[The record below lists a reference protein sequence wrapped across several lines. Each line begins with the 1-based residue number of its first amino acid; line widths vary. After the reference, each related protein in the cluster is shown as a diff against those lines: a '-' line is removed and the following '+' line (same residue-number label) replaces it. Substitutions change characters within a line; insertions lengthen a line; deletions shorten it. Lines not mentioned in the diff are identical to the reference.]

1 LGIGETT
8 NRALANWFVRDFDS
22 PDNRTVRIQYGLL
35 AARVSILATLCLFAV
50 KMTLGIA
57 SGSIS
62 VVADAFHVLSHLA
75 NSVILLVSFWV
86 ASKPS
91 TAKTPFGHGRMEH
104 VAPLVMSVFLFVT
117 GIQIGERSMH
127 QALEPHPI
135 HYWSA
140 LPWIL
145 LATILVKEWVGQFV
159 RYLGRRV
166 DSPAILVNAIHQRIE
181 AVSTLTVVAG
191 LLIGHYYHRPEVDG
205 YIGLF
210 VSAWLLYLGYSHGR
224 EAIIPL
230 LGKAPSR
237 DMVRRVRETAKS
249 VDGVEDVHEIII
261 HDYGSMYLISLHG
274 EIPATYGPAHMHDIA
289 ERCEAKLRQTF
300 GGEAVCHTDP
310 MLEKTP
316 AIKAIETQFREI
328 VAEDPRITGY
338 HDFRVAAESQERIII
353 VADID
358 AAEHVFEKE
367 FGSIALDL
375 EARAKNAIPDVAY
388 CTFYVTPRF
397 AY

>member
-1 LGIGETT
+1 MGIGETT

-22 PDNRTVRIQYGLL
+22 PDNKRVRIQYGLL

-127 QALEPHPI
+127 QALKPHPI

-358 AAEHVFEKE
+358 AAEHVPEKE

-375 EARAKNAIPDVAY
+375 EARAKNAILDVAY

>member
-1 LGIGETT
+1 MGIGETT

>member
-22 PDNRTVRIQYGLL
+22 PDNKTVRIQYGLL

-145 LATILVKEWVGQFV
+145 LATILVKEWVAQFV

-358 AAEHVFEKE
+358 AAEHVSEKE

-375 EARAKNAIPDVAY
+375 EARAKNAIRDVAY

>member
-1 LGIGETT
+1 
-8 NRALANWFVRDFDS
+8 
-22 PDNRTVRIQYGLL
+22 
-35 AARVSILATLCLFAV
+35 
-50 KMTLGIA
+50 
-57 SGSIS
+57 
-62 VVADAFHVLSHLA
+62 
-75 NSVILLVSFWV
+75 
-86 ASKPS
+86 
-91 TAKTPFGHGRMEH
+91 
-104 VAPLVMSVFLFVT
+104 
-117 GIQIGERSMH
+117 
-127 QALEPHPI
+127 
-135 HYWSA
+135 
-140 LPWIL
+140 
-145 LATILVKEWVGQFV
+145 VGQFV

-328 VAEDPRITGY
+328 VAEDPRIKGY

-358 AAEHVFEKE
+358 AAEHVPEKE

>member
-1 LGIGETT
+1 
-8 NRALANWFVRDFDS
+8 
-22 PDNRTVRIQYGLL
+22 
-35 AARVSILATLCLFAV
+35 
-50 KMTLGIA
+50 
-57 SGSIS
+57 
-62 VVADAFHVLSHLA
+62 
-75 NSVILLVSFWV
+75 
-86 ASKPS
+86 
-91 TAKTPFGHGRMEH
+91 
-104 VAPLVMSVFLFVT
+104 
-117 GIQIGERSMH
+117 MH

-358 AAEHVFEKE
+358 AAEHVPEKE